1 MKLYGK
7 NWRKIQLHV
16 GTRTTTQARSH
27 AQKYFARLQ
36 ETGEKEEVETSEF
49 MEDFGVSSNN
59 LDTTLKQNI
68 ENTVKLL
75 ETNVQDIKRRR
86 KGPYK
91 PGKRHIRC
99 GNLKEIIPK
108 KVNESNLHSQNLVRK
123 LGLSNDRDI
132 YSENKSVDNNSVRRN
147 NKEDGSDIDF
157 DLEPEI
163 VQPLRL
169 EIRLDNLFPS
179 NSIKENLG

>member
-1 MKLYGK
+1 MVQIHTLLQTKVIIRYEIETKVSSSRTVNDGNSGRWTKAEHLKFLEGLKLYGK

-36 ETGEKEEVETSEF
+36 EKGEKEEVENSEF
-49 MEDFGVSSNN
+49 IEDFGVSSNN
-59 LDTTLKQNI
+59 LDVTLKQNI
-68 ENTVKLL
+68 DKSVKLL
-75 ETNVQDIKRRR
+75 ESNVQEIKRRL

-108 KVNESNLHSQNLVRK
+108 KVNESNSYPLSFIILHN
-123 LGLSNDRDI
+123 
-132 YSENKSVDNNSVRRN
+132 
-147 NKEDGSDIDF
+147 
-157 DLEPEI
+157 
-163 VQPLRL
+163 
-169 EIRLDNLFPS
+169 
-179 NSIKENLG
+179 